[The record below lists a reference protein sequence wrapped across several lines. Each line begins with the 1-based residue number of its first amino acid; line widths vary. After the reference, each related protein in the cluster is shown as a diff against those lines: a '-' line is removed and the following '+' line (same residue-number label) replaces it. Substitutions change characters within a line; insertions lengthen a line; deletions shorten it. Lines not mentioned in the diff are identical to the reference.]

1 MKRIELALRS
11 SVALVAIV
19 AGTSV
24 AQAQSTVPPPDV
36 AQNPA
41 STVTEP
47 SAKGEIIVTGSRI
60 RRDPLSQD
68 SPVTFVD
75 QQDIARTGLNS
86 INDVLQRLPS
96 AAGGLNGKF
105 NNSGNFGNPPDGG
118 GVGAGA
124 AEIDLRYLGSKRTL
138 VLVDG
143 LRYVNAAS
151 ASGVPGSVDLNSIPE
166 SMIERV
172 EVLQDSASPIYGSD
186 AIAGVVN
193 IITKKNQQGFVASAQ
208 LGKYLDEGDGFSQNY
223 QISWG
228 NGDGPTKIVAGVNF
242 VKQNPISSGDRDISL
257 FPTPG
262 ATACDASCSSGTP
275 LGRFIIFGSAS
286 NTVDDPTTP
295 DVNEDVQSITL
306 IQALPPGVKPN
317 YPPVG
322 FGDFKPFATAD
333 RFNFA
338 PFNFILTPLKR
349 YGGFINASQE
359 LGPDLNLSGKLVY
372 NRRDSKNQAA
382 PLPLFVGP
390 DSGNNN
396 LLDFVSVSGLNPFN
410 PFGDLNSGFNLDGTP
425 SATPANY
432 SFIGRRVVE
441 GGPRRYNQKVD
452 TWYGTATL
460 DGKFQFLAGDW
471 FWDVNGIWGHN
482 KAKQTAF
489 GNVNAGN
496 VALAL
501 GDPANCT
508 APCVPLNI
516 FGGEGTITQE
526 MLNFISFVQN
536 DSSVQKLWGISANA
550 TGSLA
555 QLPGGDLGLAVG
567 VEHRHLSGSFSP
579 DPIVAAGLGSDIPAQ
594 PSGGSYNVNE
604 AYAELNAP
612 ILANRPFAELL
623 ELNGAAR
630 WSDYSTSGSKVTFKA
645 GVNWKPI
652 QDLRLRGSWAQGFRA
667 PTIGELFG
675 TLTRFDQELIDPC
688 SASQNPSGQILLN
701 CQAQGVPANYEQA
714 NPQLPVLTSGNPD
727 LDPET
732 SRSWNFGIVLS
743 PRQIPRLSLELNY
756 YNIKIEDAIF
766 ASAGEILTRCV
777 STNDP
782 IACAAVHR
790 SATGQITSINGI
802 LGNVNGINTSGF
814 DLNVSY
820 RTPKANWGSVGFT
833 LNNTFLKNY
842 NVIVPAAE
850 GSSTISRE
858 GTEQGSP
865 DQAFPK
871 HKAVGI
877 IDWDGGQFGLS
888 LTGRYISSVRES
900 QAANNKLNSRFYTD
914 IQGRWMPAFIGLN
927 DLEFAIGVN
936 NLFDKDPPGCIS
948 CGLNNFDP
956 GTYDVPGRYYYARA
970 TVKLP

>member
-1 MKRIELALRS
+1 MAL
-11 SVALVAIV
+11 SVGTAVA
-19 AGTSV
+19 
-24 AQAQSTVPPPDV
+24 AQDIQPPAD
-36 AQNPA
+36 AAETPA
-41 STVTEP
+41 STNQEQ
-47 SAKGEIIVTGSRI
+47 AGGGEIVITGSRI

-86 INDVLQRLPS
+86 VNDVLQRLPS

-143 LRYVNAAS
+143 LRFINATS

-193 IITKKNQQGFVASAQ
+193 IITKKSQAGFRASAQ
-208 LGKYLDEGDGFSQNY
+208 LGKYLDDGDGFSQNY
-223 QISWG
+223 QLSWG
-228 NGDGPTKIVAGVNF
+228 NGDGPTKIVVGANF
-242 VKQNPISSGDRDISL
+242 VKQNPISSGDRSISL
-257 FPTPG
+257 FPNPFSTSCTQG
-262 ATACDASCSSGTP
+262 GCSSGTP
-275 LGRFIIFGSAS
+275 NGRFILLF
-286 NTVDDPTTP
+286 PPP
-295 DVNEDVQSITL
+295 DGQDLTL
-306 IQALPPGVKPN
+306 IAPLGPGVTPTLSD
-317 YPPVG
+317 YRA
-322 FGDFKPFATAD
+322 FAADGSD

-338 PFNFILTPLKR
+338 PYNFILTPLKR
-349 YGGFINASQE
+349 WGGFVNASQE
-359 LGPDLNLSGKLVY
+359 LGPDMNLSGKLVY

-382 PLPLFVGP
+382 PLPLFIGP

-396 LLDFVSVSGLNPFN
+396 LLDFISISGLNPYN

-432 SFIGRRVVE
+432 AFIGRRVIE
-441 GGPRRYNQKVD
+441 GGPRRYNQRVN
-452 TWYGTATL
+452 TFYGTVTL
-460 DGKFQFLAGDW
+460 DGKFPWLAGDW
-471 FWDVNGIWGHN
+471 YWDINGIYGRN
-482 KAKQTAF
+482 KAKQTVL

-508 APCVPLNI
+508 GACVPLNV
-516 FGGEGTITQE
+516 FGGEGSITQA
-526 MLNFISFVQN
+526 MLDYISFTQR
-536 DSSVQKLWGISANA
+536 DSSRQRLWGISANA
-550 TGSLA
+550 SGPLA
-555 QLPGGDLGLAVG
+555 ELPGGNLGLAVG
-567 VEHRHLSGSFSP
+567 VEYRRLTGRFDP
-579 DPIVAAGLGSDIPAQ
+579 DPTVAAGLGSDIPAL
-594 PSGGSYNVNE
+594 PSGGHYNVKE

-612 ILANRPFAELL
+612 LLSDRPFADLL
-623 ELNGAAR
+623 ELSGAVR
-630 WSDYSTSGSKVTFKA
+630 FSDYSSSGSKTTFKA
-645 GVNWKPI
+645 GANWKPI
-652 QDLRLRGSWAQGFRA
+652 EDLRIRGSWSQGFRA

-675 TLTRFDQELIDPC
+675 TLTRFDQELVDPC
-688 SASQNPSGQILLN
+688 SASQNPSGQILTN

-727 LDPET
+727 LKPET
-732 SRSWNFGIVLS
+732 STSWNMGMVLS
-743 PRQIPRLSLELNY
+743 PSEIPRFSVELNWY
-756 YNIKIEDAIF
+756 KIKIKDAIF

-777 STNDP
+777 TTNDP
-782 IACAAVHR
+782 IACAAVAR
-790 SATGQITSINGI
+790 SATGQITSISGV
-802 LGNVNGINTSGF
+802 LGNVNGINTSGI
-814 DLNVSY
+814 DLNFSY
-820 RTPKANWGSVGFT
+820 RTSKADWGSLGFT
-833 LNNTFLKNY
+833 LNNTFLANY
-842 NVIVPAAE
+842 DVIVPAAN
-850 GSSTISRE
+850 GTSKISRE

-877 IDWDGGQFGLS
+877 IDWEGGQFGLS
-888 LTGRYISSVRES
+888 LTGRYISKVVES
-900 QAANNKLNSRFYTD
+900 QAANNKLNSRLYTD
-914 IQGRWMPAFIGLN
+914 VQFRWQPAMWNETFG
-927 DLEFAIGVN
+927 FAVGVN

-956 GTYDVPGRYYYARA
+956 GTYDVPGRYYYARVTA
-970 TVKLP
+970 KM